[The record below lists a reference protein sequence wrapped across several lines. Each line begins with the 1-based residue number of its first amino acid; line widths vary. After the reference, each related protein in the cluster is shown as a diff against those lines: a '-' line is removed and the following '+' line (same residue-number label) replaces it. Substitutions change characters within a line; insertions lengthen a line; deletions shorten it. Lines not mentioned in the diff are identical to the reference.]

1 MAEGMRSR
9 FAEVGL
15 AYNFTETSITGNTFN
30 GHRLVNLSETFG
42 PEIHDKV
49 VEELFK
55 NNYVDDLYVGD
66 MTVLYNAAIKSGIK
80 EDVAKKF
87 V

>member
-1 MAEGMRSR
+1 MRSR

-30 GHRLVNLSETFG
+30 GHRLVNLSETLG

-55 NNYVDDLYVGD
+55 NTY
-66 MTVLYNAAIKSGIK
+66 
-80 EDVAKKF
+80 
-87 V
+87 